1 MQQQE
6 DAYYRIKRKYMLQTE
21 AEEFEQTKKE
31 HAQQTRLKKTF
42 VNEPQQTPVREVNVK
57 KF

>member
-1 MQQQE
+1 
-6 DAYYRIKRKYMLQTE
+6 MLQTE